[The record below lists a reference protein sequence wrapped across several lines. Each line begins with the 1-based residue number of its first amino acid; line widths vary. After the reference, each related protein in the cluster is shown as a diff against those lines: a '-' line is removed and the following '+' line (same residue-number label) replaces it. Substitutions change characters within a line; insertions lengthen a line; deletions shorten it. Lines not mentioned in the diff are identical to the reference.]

1 MCDVLRVRGLT
12 VKALVLHRREGKTTQ
27 LLDWVKGGVRVE
39 GYPGWSRVAVVIDR
53 RRHDRLK
60 HQYWGEME
68 GFDHRVYTLTEIQRG
83 HFTGFHTAYRLDDLD
98 AFLFN
103 FFPGLNIDGFTM
115 TGSTWASHPS
125 HSV

>member
-1 MCDVLRVRGLT
+1 
-12 VKALVLHRREGKTTQ
+12 VKALVLHRQEGKTTQ
-27 LLDWVKGGVRVE
+27 LMGWVKDGVRVE

-60 HQYWGEME
+60 HQYWDEME
-68 GFDHRVYTLTEIQRG
+68 DFDHRVYTLREIQ
-83 HFTGFHTAYRLDDLD
+83 TGRLPRMYNTAYRLDDLD
-98 AFLFN
+98 AVLSY